1 MFESRGYLLDLTHR
15 VPTMRTL
22 QEIVDVLARCRYTEF
37 RPFAEGEFPAD
48 VLDLKRLGAYC
59 EMQGIEMIPTTRD
72 EFDRL

>member
-37 RPFAEGEFPAD
+37 RPYAEKEFPEES
-48 VLDLKRLGAYC
+48 V
-59 EMQGIEMIPTTRD
+59 EIPSSD
-72 EFDRL
+72 E